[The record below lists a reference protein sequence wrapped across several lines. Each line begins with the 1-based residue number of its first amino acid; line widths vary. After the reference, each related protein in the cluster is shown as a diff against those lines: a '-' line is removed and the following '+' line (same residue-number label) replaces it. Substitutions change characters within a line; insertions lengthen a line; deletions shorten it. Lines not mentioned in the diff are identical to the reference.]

1 MKMKT
6 LIIIVIN
13 LNTFSVCSQG
23 LLNMDFDYS
32 NISFEDTAEYK
43 FVKQDT
49 SDIWQI
55 VEPNK
60 QILFIPTIHAYLGK
74 FAIISDTNTYYAN
87 NINAWFQFKLL
98 FGEGDSYYITY
109 SQKYDFEENKDGGI
123 IETSYDN
130 GITWQNI
137 LFDPLIQSN
146 LEAVQN
152 FYSPEDTINAFQNQ
166 PGFTGL
172 QSEIEMVYITFEALD
187 STRGKT
193 MLLRFSIGTD
203 SVNAQNEGWMLDDFR
218 FGGILKDNIESYK
231 NNGTSID
238 AYPNPSNEI
247 ITVYSYN
254 ESIKKLEIISF
265 TGEILL
271 EKLNTNSIEITDRLN
286 GVYLLRINDRYIK
299 KLFIK

>member
-1 MKMKT
+1 MKT

-13 LNTFSVCSQG
+13 LNILLVCSQEF
-23 LLNMDFDYS
+23 LTMDFAYS
-32 NISFEDTAEYK
+32 YINFEDTAKYK
-43 FVKQDT
+43 FVKTDT
-49 SDIWQI
+49 SNIWQI
-55 VEPNK
+55 VEPKK
-60 QILFIPTIHAYLGK
+60 QILFIPAIHAYLGK

-130 GITWQNI
+130 GATWQNI
-137 LFDPLIQSN
+137 LFDPIIQSN
-146 LEAVQN
+146 LEIVEN
-152 FYSPEDTINAFQNQ
+152 LYSSEDTISVFQNQ

-172 QSEIEMVYITFEALD
+172 QSEIEMVYIEFEALD

-203 SVNAQNEGWMLDDFR
+203 SVNAQNEGWMLDNFR

-238 AYPNPSNEI
+238 VYPNPSNKI
-247 ITVYSYN
+247 ITVYSPY

-271 EKLNTNSIEITDRLN
+271 EKLNTYSIEITDKLN
-286 GVYLLRINDRYIK
+286 GIYLLRINDRYTK
-299 KLFIK
+299 KLIIK